1 MIHTHKPLPIVPH
14 VITRATQ
21 QFRTPFHLY
30 DETGIRQAM
39 RQMRAAFAWA
49 PDFRNYF
56 AVKALPNPV
65 ILQIILSEGGGLDC
79 SSFTE
84 LYMAAQL
91 GARGD
96 DIMFTSND
104 TPLDEYRM
112 ALKLD
117 AHINFDDIGHLDWLD
132 QHHVALPAQVS
143 FRYNP
148 GAARDGN
155 PIIGRPA
162 EAKFGVTRDQLVHG
176 YLRAQEL
183 GATRFGLH
191 TMVASNER
199 NADYFVATAEML
211 FDVAHEVHTRTG
223 IEFEYINLGGGIGI
237 PYHPDDQPVDLEQVS
252 AGVERAFQRHI
263 VASGMRPP
271 RIVMEC
277 GRVITGPY
285 GMLVTQ
291 VRHVKTSYRNYIGVD
306 ASMADLMRPG
316 MYGAYHHISVLGKE
330 THPASAT
337 YDVVGSL
344 CENNDKFAIN
354 RLLPPIDVGDTLVIH
369 DTGAH
374 GRAMGFNY
382 NGKLRCGEILHT
394 QDGQLHM
401 IRRAESI
408 DDYMATFVPL
418 PHHAE

>member
-1 MIHTHKPLPIVPH
+1 MHTHKPLPIDPQ
-14 VITRATQ
+14 VITRATH

-39 RQMRAAFAWA
+39 RRMRAAFAWA

-56 AVKALPNPV
+56 AVKALPNPA

-117 AHINFDDIGHLDWLD
+117 AHINFDDIGHLDWL
-132 QHHVALPAQVS
+132 QSHQVRLPDQVS

-148 GAARDGN
+148 GAAREGN
-155 PIIGRPA
+155 AIIGRPA
-162 EAKFGVTRDQLVHG
+162 EAKFGVTRPQLAEG
-176 YLRAQEL
+176 YAHARAL

-199 NADYFVATAEML
+199 NADYFVATADML
-211 FDVAHEVHTRTG
+211 FEVAHEVYARTG
-223 IEFEYINLGGGIGI
+223 VEFDYINLGGGIGI

-252 AGVERAFQRHI
+252 AGVERAFQRHL
-263 VASGMRPP
+263 VANGMRPP

-291 VRHVKTSYRNYIGVD
+291 VRHAKTTYRNYIGVD

-316 MYGAYHHISVLGKE
+316 MYGAYHHISVLGKTE
-330 THPASAT
+330 HPAHET

-354 RLLPPIDVGDTLVIH
+354 RSLPQMSAGDTLVIH

-382 NGKLRCGEILHT
+382 NGKLRCAEVLHT
-394 QDGQLHM
+394 SDGQLHL

-418 PHHAE
+418 PEPR